1 MKVGART
8 PDELPAPAPAPSAPD
23 NMDVDAPQPAET
35 PAAAPAADEV
45 GSDAVGAVGVP
56 AAAPA
61 PAQAPAAETPPA
73 TALAALV
80 VQVDEESA
88 ANSLF
93 SELLLLVARAARPV
107 KDQERIGDWS
117 NAEWILATSLV
128 EYFRNGMPPL
138 RKGSTLRL
146 FLAKLLNRDP
156 MAITKKFIAE
166 EMELGLQTFEP
177 KDVDLAKAARTF
189 RDQVAEFVVSQRDRP
204 YHGVREHKT
213 RSKNR
218 WEARVTVPAEHRKV
232 RDDLERVSLGAFPT
246 KKAAACAFDAFIE
259 DDYRFNAK
267 YVREKSNRIKYE
279 KDFATMDEAMKA
291 AAEVGRLAAE
301 EAPGRLRH
309 RPAAAPAPAAKPR
322 AKPAAAKSRAKRARS
337 PIGPARASETARRA
351 AMGPPTA
358 VVAPPGQAAAAE
370 PLREEQLR
378 LVSEL
383 QIESSSSSTLTTT
396 LLRVAEATR
405 SQGSRKE
412 KEWTNIES
420 DLAEALFAQF
430 EHGAL
435 PLEARASLRSFL
447 GQVLNCGT
455 GRITDQF
462 QRRVKKKQFEPRDGF
477 DLDELARRLQP
488 LVEPFIQSL
497 QARSRSA
504 SRSVSR
510 SASVSPRAVPAPAL
524 PPPPPL
530 PEGVPQ
536 PPANAVQ
543 PVAAPAPAAA
553 APGDPMT
560 DD

>member
-1 MKVGART
+1 MR
-8 PDELPAPAPAPSAPD
+8 
-23 NMDVDAPQPAET
+23 
-35 PAAAPAADEV
+35 
-45 GSDAVGAVGVP
+45 
-56 AAAPA
+56 
-61 PAQAPAAETPPA
+61 
-73 TALAALV
+73 
-80 VQVDEESA
+80 
-88 ANSLF
+88 
-93 SELLLLVARAARPV
+93 
-107 KDQERIGDWS
+107 
-117 NAEWILATSLV
+117 
-128 EYFRNGMPPL
+128 
-138 RKGSTLRL
+138 
-146 FLAKLLNRDP
+146 
-156 MAITKKFIAE
+156 
-166 EMELGLQTFEP
+166 
-177 KDVDLAKAARTF
+177 
-189 RDQVAEFVVSQRDRP
+189 
-204 YHGVREHKT
+204 
-213 RSKNR
+213 
-218 WEARVTVPAEHRKV
+218 
-232 RDDLERVSLGAFPT
+232 
-246 KKAAACAFDAFIE
+246 
-259 DDYRFNAK
+259 
-267 YVREKSNRIKYE
+267 
-279 KDFATMDEAMKA
+279 
-291 AAEVGRLAAE
+291 
-301 EAPGRLRH
+301 
-309 RPAAAPAPAAKPR
+309 
-322 AKPAAAKSRAKRARS
+322 
-337 PIGPARASETARRA
+337 
-351 AMGPPTA
+351 PPTA

-430 EHGAL
+430 EHGAI

-524 PPPPPL
+524 PPPPLL

-553 APGDPMT
+553 APDEMDVT
-560 DD
+560 E